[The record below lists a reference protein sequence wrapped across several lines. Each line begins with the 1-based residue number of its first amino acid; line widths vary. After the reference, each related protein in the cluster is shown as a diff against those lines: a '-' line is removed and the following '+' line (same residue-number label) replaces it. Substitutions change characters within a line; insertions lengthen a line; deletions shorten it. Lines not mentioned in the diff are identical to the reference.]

1 MADGGGRTVV
11 APARAPR
18 FEGDARTRSIWRHQ
32 LIIAF
37 STVAI
42 VTVVALLEPDLFVT
56 PTFGF
61 GLTGIIVWTV
71 LSIAIPWHR
80 LPKGAILALPI
91 LDILSIGLLAQA
103 GGDALGLLWAFPIVW
118 LANYYSVGWLV
129 TGICLVAVSILGAAL
144 ASGSFTT
151 VDALRLFTMVLTL
164 AFIGVTLRLGMSR
177 TRAAARLM
185 RRQSRQLDGALAHA
199 QYEEQRRTALLDTL
213 QVGVAQVDPDGT
225 LPATNAAYRRMYGIE
240 NLPMLHPTRAVE
252 YRERRGEPI
261 PAEQTTVARAARGE
275 NFAAER
281 VWLFDRDGRW
291 RLLEVSARYR
301 LDGMILVAEDVT
313 AQTEA
318 KTERQSMA
326 RAVSHELRSPL
337 TAVLGHADL
346 LLERN
351 DLPDS
356 AREQLSTIENAAE
369 RMERLIARILQDPG
383 RDPADEHTV
392 VDLASIASASVSA
405 FAPAAASG
413 GVRIVRARDDD
424 GAAIVGDAFRLR
436 QVVDNVVGNAVKYT
450 PRGGTVTVEVV
461 STGDEVA
468 VSVADTGIGIPEDEV
483 FHIFDPYFRASSARD
498 AGIPGTGLGMGISR
512 DIVAEHGGTLELES
526 ALGYGTTVTIRL
538 PRTTDKE
545 TA

>member
-11 APARAPR
+11 ARAETPR
-18 FEGDARTRSIWRHQ
+18 READRRTRSVWRHQ

-37 STVAI
+37 STVTVA
-42 VTVVALLEPDLFVT
+42 TVVALLEPTLFVT
-56 PTFGF
+56 PTFGV
-61 GLTGIIVWTV
+61 GLTAIILWTV
-71 LSIAIPWHR
+71 LAIALPWHL
-80 LPKGAILALPI
+80 LPNGAVLALPI
-91 LDILSIGLLAQA
+91 LDILAIGLLSEAR
-103 GGDALGLLWAFPIVW
+103 GDTLGLLWAFPVVW
-118 LANYYSVGWLV
+118 LASYYSVGWLV
-129 TGICLVAVSILGAAL
+129 TGICLVAGSILAAGL
-144 ASGSFTT
+144 ASGSFSTD
-151 VDALRLFTMVLTL
+151 DALSLFTLVLTG
-164 AFIGVTLRLGMSR
+164 AFIGITLRSGMGR

-185 RRQSRQLDGALAHA
+185 RRQSRQLDAALALA
-199 QYEEQRRTALLDTL
+199 RREEQRRTALLDTL
-213 QVGVAQVDPDGT
+213 QTGIAQVDQDGT

-240 NLPMLHPTRAVE
+240 NLPILHPTRAVE
-252 YRERRGEPI
+252 YRERRGEAI

-275 NFAAER
+275 NFAGEQ

-351 DLPDS
+351 DLPAS

-392 VDLASIASASVSA
+392 VDLAAIASASVSA
-405 FAPAAASG
+405 FGPAALSS
-413 GVRIVRARDDD
+413 GVRVVRPTDDD
-424 GAAIVGDAFRLR
+424 SAVIVGDAFRLR

-450 PRGGTVTVEVV
+450 PRGGTVTVEVS
-461 STGDEVA
+461 STAEEVA
-468 VSVADTGIGIPEDEV
+468 VSVADTGIGIPEDELS
-483 FHIFDPYFRASSARD
+483 HIFDQYFRASSARD

-512 DIVAEHGGTLELES
+512 EIVTEHGGVLELDS

>member
-1 MADGGGRTVV
+1 
-11 APARAPR
+11 
-18 FEGDARTRSIWRHQ
+18 
-32 LIIAF
+32 
-37 STVAI
+37 
-42 VTVVALLEPDLFVT
+42 
-56 PTFGF
+56 
-61 GLTGIIVWTV
+61 
-71 LSIAIPWHR
+71 
-80 LPKGAILALPI
+80 
-91 LDILSIGLLAQA
+91 
-103 GGDALGLLWAFPIVW
+103 
-118 LANYYSVGWLV
+118 
-129 TGICLVAVSILGAAL
+129 
-144 ASGSFTT
+144 
-151 VDALRLFTMVLTL
+151 MVLTL
-164 AFIGVTLRLGMSR
+164 AFIGITLRLGMSR

-185 RRQSRQLDGALAHA
+185 RRQSRQLDAALAHA
-199 QYEEQRRTALLDTL
+199 QHEEQRRTALLDTL
-213 QVGVAQVDPDGT
+213 QTGIAQVDPDGT

-252 YRERRGEPI
+252 YRERRGEAI

-356 AREQLSTIENAAE
+356 AREQLATIENAAE

-392 VDLASIASASVSA
+392 LDLASIASASVSA
-405 FAPAAASG
+405 FAPAALSG
-413 GVRIVRARDDD
+413 GVRIVRPEEGDSAV
-424 GAAIVGDAFRLR
+424 IVGDGFRLR
-436 QVVDNVVGNAVKYT
+436 QVVDNVIGNAVKYT
-450 PRGGTVTVEVV
+450 PRGGTVTVQVF
-461 STGDEVA
+461 STADEVG
-468 VSVADTGIGIPEDEV
+468 VSVADTGIGIPEDELA
-483 FHIFDPYFRASSARD
+483 HIFDQYFRASSARD

-512 DIVAEHGGTLELES
+512 EIVAEHGGTLELTS
-526 ALGYGTTVTIRL
+526 ALGHGTTVTIRL